1 MNIEEMIADAQ
12 AEEEIALAQEKA
24 RRERMQTAQ
33 EPPKEDKTERDNLVT
48 VPLDEY
54 IRLNLLAADFE
65 YMVRGLLNCST
76 YNKPK
81 TYENG
86 LNADESLTFR
96 DSYIMHLLKL
106 IHPEAYDERIARG
119 RAEVDGC
126 GS

>member
-12 AEEEIALAQEKA
+12 AEEEVALAQEKA
-24 RRERMQTAQ
+24 RLERTQAAQ
-33 EPPKEDKTERDNLVT
+33 EPPKEDKKDRDNLVT

-81 TYENG
+81 SYENG
-86 LNADESLTFR
+86 LNADESLTFH
-96 DSYIMHLLKL
+96 DGYIMRLLKL

-119 RAEVDGC
+119 RAENDG
-126 GS
+126 